1 LTHNNNTATVETTLL
16 NSSQNTDTVFFNLV
30 LLDFCQTKKNNQ
42 ERKKPEVAWAVA
54 ANGEIRL
61 KISSDYVDRIPK
73 IPGPGATLLE

>member
-1 LTHNNNTATVETTLL
+1 
-16 NSSQNTDTVFFNLV
+16 LV

-61 KISSDYVDRIPK
+61 KTSSDYVDRIPK